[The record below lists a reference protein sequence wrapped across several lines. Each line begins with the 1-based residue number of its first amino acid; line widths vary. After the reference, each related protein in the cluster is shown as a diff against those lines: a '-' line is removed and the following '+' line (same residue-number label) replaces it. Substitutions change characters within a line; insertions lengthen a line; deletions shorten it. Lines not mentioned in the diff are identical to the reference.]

1 VGVSKLAIV
10 TKRSLVIG
18 SLAACCLGV
27 VVVFYG
33 CGVVEYY
40 LPDEPPSD
48 AELYQAYDMTRLNE
62 STSAEVLKTIHLPPY
77 GLLSQSKSVLASAGQ
92 KRKGYKTWLNM
103 AAFDEDSLTAKRK
116 YILIVDDRVNVM
128 EEPRK
133 DLRFDCE
140 AAVDSGV
147 LSEAYSSE
155 NARRIAILKSVCEH
169 LRKDVQQVGPEDKNI
184 TTCGMLGNQV
194 LEAARVHLNASPA
207 SASKLD
213 ELAGVEFSHSN
224 LDKGRIQMLVQG
236 NIVKV
241 KVRMGTAA
249 ADFGGEKSSGASQ

>member
-1 VGVSKLAIV
+1 MGVSKSAIV

-18 SLAACCLGV
+18 SLAVFCLSV
-27 VVVFYG
+27 VVVLCG

-40 LPDEPPSD
+40 RPDEPPSD
-48 AELYQAYDMTRLNE
+48 AELYQAYDMTRLNA

-116 YILIVDDRVNVM
+116 YILIIDDRVNVM
-128 EEPRK
+128 EEPRQY
-133 DLRFDCE
+133 LLFDCE

-155 NARRIAILKSVCEH
+155 SARRIAILKSLCEH
-169 LRKDVQQVGPEDKNI
+169 LRKDVRQVGTEDKNVN
-184 TTCGMLGNQV
+184 TCGMLGNQV
-194 LEAARVHLNASPA
+194 LEAVRVHLNASPA
-207 SASKLD
+207 AAMQLD
-213 ELAGVEFSHSN
+213 SPEGVEFSHLN
-224 LDKGRIQMLVQG
+224 LDKGRIRMLVQG